1 MAETL
6 PTRCPRRQGADE
18 RHCSDDAVTL
28 REPRSVSLRPGSPR
42 LSVDP
47 TSGHHAQLRMRTSL
61 LIGLALLAACGG
73 GVQPPELVPAG
84 PGGRLPTA
92 PAAPGAAPG
101 PGPTTSAPAHRA
113 LIAADWALAGRAQ
126 AVTGSQAMV
135 VSSHPLAS
143 EVGTDILRRGG
154 NAVDAAVAVG
164 FALAVVHPVAGN
176 IGGGGFMVIR
186 MRDGRVRALDYRETA
201 PRRAS
206 HDMYVDSAGNV
217 TAASLTGHLSVG
229 VPGSV
234 AGMFEAHRK
243 FGKLPWREL
252 LAPAIR
258 LAREGYELD
267 FPRSRQIGLAAE
279 RLGRF
284 PASAAQFLVKGQE
297 APPGTRFVQPE
308 LARTLQLIADSG
320 PRVFYRGSIAALIVQ
335 EMERGGGLITH
346 EDLARYR
353 PKWRNPIRIAYR
365 GYTIYTMP
373 PPSGGGATLA
383 EILNVMPPPSG
394 GGATLA
400 EILNVME
407 GYAPLPAFGSATLM
421 HLQTEAMR
429 RAYIDRNRYLGDP
442 DFVDMPLERLLSK
455 SYAGELRAAID
466 AQRAT
471 PTPPSAGVR
480 SEGTETTHYS
490 IVDTE
495 GDAVSWT
502 TTLNNDFGSA
512 VTVTGAGFL
521 LNDEMDDF
529 TSAPG
534 KPNLFG
540 LIQGEANAIAPGK
553 RMLSAMTPSIVLD
566 TAGRLALVLGSPGGS
581 RIPTAVYQVISDVID
596 QDMPL
601 PDAVAAPR
609 LHHQALPDELYLERD
624 GFVR

>member
-6 PTRCPRRQGADE
+6 PIPCPRRQGADE
-18 RHCSDDAVTL
+18 RHCSDNAVTL
-28 REPRSVSLRPGSPR
+28 REPRRVSLRPRSPR

-47 TSGHHAQLRMRTSL
+47 TSGHRAQLSMRTSL

-73 GVQPPELVPAG
+73 GVQPPELAPAG
-84 PGGRLPTA
+84 PRGPLPTA

-101 PGPTTSAPAHRA
+101 PGPTTTAPAHRA

-126 AVTGSQAMV
+126 AVAAPHAMV

-143 EVGTDILRRGG
+143 EVGTDVLRRGG
-154 NAVDAAVAVG
+154 NAVDAAVAV
-164 FALAVVHPVAGN
+164 
-176 IGGGGFMVIR
+176 
-186 MRDGRVRALDYRETA
+186 
-201 PRRAS
+201 
-206 HDMYVDSAGNV
+206 
-217 TAASLTGHLSVG
+217 
-229 VPGSV
+229 
-234 AGMFEAHRK
+234 
-243 FGKLPWREL
+243 
-252 LAPAIR
+252 
-258 LAREGYELD
+258 GYELD

-320 PRVFYRGSIAALIVQ
+320 PRVFYRGSIAALILQ

-365 GYTIYTMP
+365 GYTIYT
-373 PPSGGGATLA
+373 
-383 EILNVMPPPSG
+383 MPPPSG

-495 GDAVSWT
+495 GDAVSCT

-540 LIQGEANAIAPGK
+540 LIQGEANAIGPGK

-566 TAGRLALVLGSPGGS
+566 PAGRLALVLGSPGGS

-609 LHHQALPDELYLERD
+609 LHHQALPDELYLERG
-624 GFVR
+624 GFVRPSVDSLEAMGHKVSVWGYKTEVNAIARTAAGWVGVADPRRGGGAAGY

>member
-1 MAETL
+1 
-6 PTRCPRRQGADE
+6 
-18 RHCSDDAVTL
+18 
-28 REPRSVSLRPGSPR
+28 
-42 LSVDP
+42 
-47 TSGHHAQLRMRTSL
+47 MRTSL

-73 GVQPPELVPAG
+73 GVQPPELIPAG
-84 PGGRLPTA
+84 PGGPLPTA

-135 VSSHPLAS
+135 VSSHPVAS

-320 PRVFYRGSIAALIVQ
+320 PRVFYRGSIAALILQ

-365 GYTIYTMP
+365 GYTIYT
-373 PPSGGGATLA
+373 
-383 EILNVMPPPSG
+383 MPPPSG

-455 SYAGELRAAID
+455 SYADELRAAID

-490 IVDTE
+490 IVDTA
-495 GDAVSWT
+495 GDAVSCT

-540 LIQGEANAIAPGK
+540 LIQGEANAIGPGK

-566 TAGRLALVLGSPGGS
+566 PAGRLALVLGSPGGS

-609 LHHQALPDELYLERD
+609 LHHQALPDELYLERG
-624 GFVR
+624 GFVRPSVDSLEAMGHKVSVWGYKTEVNAIARTAAGWVGVADPRRGGGAAGY